1 MTSLTQREIEL
12 LRPDLEQIIDKS
24 DNYTDIVLTLEKC
37 LTNGYD
43 RKRTTEK
50 LGHWIDSKKASRL
63 YDRLQ
68 NILDERKNVT
78 NLKRVIDDNDDKVT
92 KKMRT
97 SIEPPN
103 EMHIAQRAS
112 TVPASAPAA
121 TLPIPSEKSLT
132 SQQITMMMANAQRE
146 IEERKKVL
154 SALKSKDQEDVERAK
169 KIAMLQAQIKAK
181 LSGTLSAF
189 IPPPAQE
196 KPKPL
201 ILDEQG
207 RTVDNSGRA
216 ISIPTLAPTL
226 KANIR
231 AKKKESFTKGSYTN
245 DRQPDD
251 QSSKFI
257 DERINTKPAIRTKRN
272 LRFHEPGK
280 FQQMAEKLRMKA
292 QLEKLQNEISQIAR
306 KTGISSATKL
316 ALIAP
321 KQDSHAE
328 DVPQMEWWDSV
339 ILANDLKTMDGD
351 HIAIRDS
358 SITNLIE
365 HPTQMKP
372 PSKRHACFFFVYTMS
387 SPSNT
392 DCFHLFIFSDEPIK
406 PVYLPVFLTKA
417 EQKKLRRQ
425 NRREAWKEEQEK
437 IRLGLIP
444 PPEPKLRIAN
454 LMRALGN
461 EAVQDPTKIESHVR
475 EQMAKR
481 QKAHEDANNAR
492 KLTAEQKREK
502 KIRKVK
508 EDVSCGV
515 SVAVYRIR
523 ELNSFH
529 SKKFKVEQ
537 NAKQLLMTGTVVL
550 FRDCCVVVVEGGP
563 KQQKK
568 YKRLMLHRIK
578 WDEDTVK
585 NADGNEV
592 PNSCTLV
599 WEGTTQRRHFGEMKF
614 KLFPM
619 EKMAREFFQKHQV
632 NYHFSHLTCPNQ
644 LGDIELFVLLNLLF
658 LRHRWKAIG
667 IWLTRALYWKHVN
680 KKIYRNNKL

>member
-1 MTSLTQREIEL
+1 MTHLTQREIEL
-12 LRPDLEQIIDKS
+12 IRPDLERIIDKGDS
-24 DNYTDIVLTLEKC
+24 YTDIISTLEKC
-37 LTNGYD
+37 LFNGYD

-63 YDRLQ
+63 YDKLQ
-68 NILDERKNVT
+68 DIIDERKSVT

-97 SIEPPN
+97 GIEPPN
-103 EMHIAQRAS
+103 EMHVVAKLTPP
-112 TVPASAPAA
+112 TVPASN
-121 TLPIPSEKSLT
+121 TLPTLNAPPSNPLDKSLT

-189 IPPPAQE
+189 IPPPAAEAQE

-231 AKKKESFTKGSYTN
+231 AKKKESFTKGVHSN
-245 DRQPDD
+245 DRQQDD
-251 QSSKFI
+251 QASKFV
-257 DERINTKPAIRTKRN
+257 DDRINTKPAIRTKRN

-372 PSKRHACFFFVYTMS
+372 PSKCAAQC
-387 SPSNT
+387 N
-392 DCFHLFIFSDEPIK
+392 D
-406 PVYLPVFLTKA
+406 
-417 EQKKLRRQ
+417 
-425 NRREAWKEEQEK
+425 
-437 IRLGLIP
+437 
-444 PPEPKLRIAN
+444 
-454 LMRALGN
+454 
-461 EAVQDPTKIESHVR
+461 
-475 EQMAKR
+475 
-481 QKAHEDANNAR
+481 
-492 KLTAEQKREK
+492 
-502 KIRKVK
+502 
-508 EDVSCGV
+508 
-515 SVAVYRIR
+515 
-523 ELNSFH
+523 
-529 SKKFKVEQ
+529 
-537 NAKQLLMTGTVVL
+537 
-550 FRDCCVVVVEGGP
+550 
-563 KQQKK
+563 
-568 YKRLMLHRIK
+568 
-578 WDEDTVK
+578 
-585 NADGNEV
+585 
-592 PNSCTLV
+592 
-599 WEGTTQRRHFGEMKF
+599 
-614 KLFPM
+614 
-619 EKMAREFFQKHQV
+619 
-632 NYHFSHLTCPNQ
+632 
-644 LGDIELFVLLNLLF
+644 
-658 LRHRWKAIG
+658 
-667 IWLTRALYWKHVN
+667 
-680 KKIYRNNKL
+680 

>member
-1 MTSLTQREIEL
+1 M
-12 LRPDLEQIIDKS
+12 
-24 DNYTDIVLTLEKC
+24 
-37 LTNGYD
+37 
-43 RKRTTEK
+43 
-50 LGHWIDSKKASRL
+50 
-63 YDRLQ
+63 
-68 NILDERKNVT
+68 
-78 NLKRVIDDNDDKVT
+78 
-92 KKMRT
+92 
-97 SIEPPN
+97 
-103 EMHIAQRAS
+103 
-112 TVPASAPAA
+112 
-121 TLPIPSEKSLT
+121 
-132 SQQITMMMANAQRE
+132 
-146 IEERKKVL
+146 
-154 SALKSKDQEDVERAK
+154 
-169 KIAMLQAQIKAK
+169 
-181 LSGTLSAF
+181 
-189 IPPPAQE
+189 
-196 KPKPL
+196 
-201 ILDEQG
+201 
-207 RTVDNSGRA
+207 
-216 ISIPTLAPTL
+216 
-226 KANIR
+226 
-231 AKKKESFTKGSYTN
+231 
-245 DRQPDD
+245 
-251 QSSKFI
+251 
-257 DERINTKPAIRTKRN
+257 
-272 LRFHEPGK
+272 
-280 FQQMAEKLRMKA
+280 
-292 QLEKLQNEISQIAR
+292 
-306 KTGISSATKL
+306 
-316 ALIAP
+316 
-321 KQDSHAE
+321 
-328 DVPQMEWWDSV
+328 
-339 ILANDLKTMDGD
+339 
-351 HIAIRDS
+351 
-358 SITNLIE
+358 
-365 HPTQMKP
+365 
-372 PSKRHACFFFVYTMS
+372 
-387 SPSNT
+387 
-392 DCFHLFIFSDEPIK
+392 
-406 PVYLPVFLTKA
+406 PVFLTKA

-568 YKRLMLHRIK
+568 YKRVMLHRIK

-592 PNSCTLV
+592 PNSCALV

-632 NYHFSHLTCPNQ
+632 NCCFCFDY
-644 LGDIELFVLLNLLF
+644 ELQ
-658 LRHRWKAIG
+658 
-667 IWLTRALYWKHVN
+667 
-680 KKIYRNNKL
+680 